1 MKLLKKVGA
10 ALVSLA
16 MLAATALTTA
26 AEETEGY
33 TVYCAKA
40 EMNSEEIYVLSVQNV
55 PDEWV
60 EHTNLIA
67 NIRFGNIEQKEWSE
81 NYVSFVVDGYDVK
94 SAVFNSSGADENALS
109 ATLTKTEDN
118 VYGMEM
124 IFSIDSKYMKE
135 FSNYNYAA
143 VILVADISGEGDW
156 QYITPDVQSEA
167 VTYVV
172 APISWQDWTT
182 PNIVE
187 TVEPAE
193 EPTEPT
199 EEPIESAVP
208 EPTEEP
214 EITEEFVEEPAETET
229 PEVIA
234 PDEPETEAPE
244 APAQAAPAE
253 SASAASTSNTNKGN
267 PDTGVAVAVV
277 PLLIAGAGTAVLTR
291 KRK

>member
-199 EEPIESAVP
+199 EEPIGSAVP

>member
-16 MLAATALTTA
+16 MLATTAFTTA
-26 AEETEGY
+26 ASAEDTEGY
-33 TVYCAKA
+33 NVYCAKVDMGSDEA
-40 EMNSEEIYVLSVQNV
+40 YLLSVQDV
-55 PDEWV
+55 PEKWI
-60 EHTNLIA
+60 TYSAIIA
-67 NIRFGNIEQKEWSE
+67 NIRFGNIEQQEWAD
-81 NYVSFVVDGYDVK
+81 NYVSLVVNGQNII
-94 SAVFNSSGADENALS
+94 SAVWNSDGADENALS
-109 ATLTKTEDN
+109 ATLTKNDDN

-156 QYITPDVQSEA
+156 QYITPDVQSET

-182 PNIVE
+182 PDIGENV
-187 TVEPAE
+187 
-193 EPTEPT
+193 EPT
-199 EEPIESAVP
+199 EEPVEST
-208 EPTEEP
+208 EPDETEEL
-214 EITEEFVEEPAETET
+214 IISEEPVESIEPAETET
-229 PEVIA
+229 PKVIT

-253 SASAASTSNTNKGN
+253 SAPAASTSNTNKGN